1 LYTRWFWAEKDE
13 IGYIVKEEWFYRL
26 FVQVHRIAGNYIIRS
41 LLVFNMPRYNYE
53 FYSLVTRK
61 IANFL
66 IPEMYVSMTIQ
77 EEDVGSYFSPQREM
91 QSSTWQVGQ
100 GGKVV
105 AIEAHP
111 ESCCLFTDEDLQ

>member
-26 FVQVHRIAGNYIIRS
+26 FVQVHRIAGNYIIHS
-41 LLVFNMPRYNYE
+41 VLVFNMPRYNYE

-66 IPEMYVSMTIQ
+66 IPESMTIH
-77 EEDVGSYFSPQREM
+77 EEDVGSYFNPQKEM
-91 QSSTWQVGQ
+91 
-100 GGKVV
+100 
-105 AIEAHP
+105 
-111 ESCCLFTDEDLQ
+111 